1 MLIKFTN
8 SSEIER
14 ERKKKGERGRRRE
27 RRKRE
32 KEGVIRYWKTL
43 VMPPGW
49 MGDPERN
56 QDLQKHRRGELLHD
70 PRKSGDMD
78 AGRTRT

>member
-27 RRKRE
+27 RRKKERTGEGRKRE
-32 KEGVIRYWKTL
+32 KATEISKISVHVSNCSECHK
-43 VMPPGW
+43 V
-49 MGDPERN
+49 
-56 QDLQKHRRGELLHD
+56 
-70 PRKSGDMD
+70 
-78 AGRTRT
+78 